1 MGERKK
7 MSRVF
12 SDRLTALQFSLLFIK
27 RNIFLLVL
35 LIGIFSF
42 SACGRVY
49 FPIELKTIS
58 RSDRSEKQQ
67 DSNVVIVPMTNK
79 NIKLA
84 NSAPYKRYIIEA
96 GDLKKPAKLV
106 PADLALVEKY
116 PTDNDP
122 GPYLIGIGDVLGY
135 EEALSVSSTQ
145 ASRVTRMLEVNED
158 GLINF
163 FQLGRIKAEGKTL
176 TELEDLIYKKV
187 AETGG
192 NTNFN
197 LFVRFFRSKYFTIS
211 YKGQTTATPYV
222 SAPMYLELVLAGS
235 PATELMDAREP
246 IVKSGNIDN
255 KILLYR
261 GDEKYVFSYDGLTRI
276 NRKGIRIFPGD
287 KIFVEPLSYRQ
298 EKVLLVGETGA
309 QRAIPIN
316 SDLRPSLSD
325 AIFSGSVLNSTTSD
339 FSQIYV
345 LRRKKKFFQAFHL
358 DITNPTRVSLANQF
372 EMRPDDI
379 VFVATQPLSLYSRTL
394 SQILGSTGLTLQ
406 ARDTIRTEIGN

>member
-1 MGERKK
+1 
-7 MSRVF
+7 MSRIF
-12 SDRLTALQFSLLFIK
+12 SDRLIAVQVSLLLIRRFV
-27 RNIFLLVL
+27 FSSVMLMGLL
-35 LIGIFSF
+35 SF

-58 RSDRSEKQQ
+58 REDRSDKQQ
-67 DSNVVIVPMTNK
+67 DSNVVIVPMTSK
-79 NIKLA
+79 NIKSA

-96 GDLKKPAKLV
+96 GNLKEPAKLV
-106 PADLALVEKY
+106 PTEVALVEKH
-116 PTDNDP
+116 PTVNDP
-122 GPYLIGIGDVLGY
+122 GPYLIGIGDVLAY
-135 EEALSVSSTQ
+135 EDLVSVTSGQNTTT
-145 ASRVTRMLEVNED
+145 TRNLTVNED

-163 FQLGRIKAEGKTL
+163 FQLGRISAEGKTL

-187 AETGG
+187 VETGG
-192 NTNFN
+192 NTDFN
-197 LFVRFFRSKYFTIS
+197 LFIKDFRSKHFSVSIGMKTKSIPYIS
-211 YKGQTTATPYV
+211 TPIFLEQILGEIPV
-222 SAPMYLELVLAGS
+222 SSTV
-235 PATELMDAREP
+235 DA
-246 IVKSGNIDN
+246 
-255 KILLYR
+255 KISIFR
-261 GDEKYVFSYDGLTRI
+261 GDEEYVLSYNALIKNTL
-276 NRKGIRIFPGD
+276 KKVRIFPGD
-287 KIFVEPLSYRQ
+287 RIFVNSLNYKK

-316 SDLRPSLSD
+316 SFLRPSLSD

-345 LRRKKKFFQAFHL
+345 LRKKKKSFQAFHL
-358 DITNPTRVSLANQF
+358 DITDPTRVSLANQF

>member
-7 MSRVF
+7 MPRILSN
-12 SDRLTALQFSLLFIK
+12 RLTVAQYSLLLIK
-27 RNIFLLVL
+27 RSAFLLVMFIGL
-35 LIGIFSF
+35 LSF

-58 RSDRSEKQQ
+58 RSDRSNKQQ
-67 DSNVVIVPMTNK
+67 DSNVVIVPMTTK

-96 GDLKKPAKLV
+96 GDLKEPAKLV
-106 PADLALVEKY
+106 PTEVALVEKH
-116 PTDNDP
+116 PTINDP
-122 GPYLIGIGDVLGY
+122 GPYLIGIGDVLAY
-135 EEALSVSSTQ
+135 EEKVGGTGGQ
-145 ASRVTRMLEVNED
+145 NASVTRSLTVNED

-163 FQLGRIKAEGKTL
+163 FQLGRINAEGKTL

-187 AETGG
+187 VETSG
-192 NTNFN
+192 NTDFN
-197 LFVRFFRSKYFTIS
+197 LFIRDFRSKHFSVSLGMKTKSIPYV
-211 YKGQTTATPYV
+211 ATPIFLEQILGEIPV
-222 SAPMYLELVLAGS
+222 SS
-235 PATELMDAREP
+235 TIDAKISILR
-246 IVKSGNIDN
+246 GNEEYS
-255 KILLYR
+255 L
-261 GDEKYVFSYDGLTRI
+261 SYNNLIR
-276 NRKGIRIFPGD
+276 NALKKVRIFPGD
-287 KIFVEPLSYRQ
+287 RIFVNSLNYKK

-309 QRAIPIN
+309 QRAIPID
-316 SDLRPSLSD
+316 SFLRPSLSD

-345 LRRKKKFFQAFHL
+345 LRKKKKSFQAFHL
-358 DITNPTRVSLANQF
+358 DITDPTRVSLANQF

-394 SQILGSTGLTLQ
+394 SQILGSTDLTLQ

>member
-7 MSRVF
+7 MPRVF
-12 SDRLTALQFSLLFIK
+12 SDRLTALQFSLLFMK
-27 RNIFLLVL
+27 KNIFLSVL
-35 LIGIFSF
+35 LIGVLSF

-67 DSNVVIVPMTNK
+67 DSNVVIVPMTTK

-96 GDLKKPAKLV
+96 GDLKEPAKLV
-106 PADLALVEKY
+106 PTEVALVEKH
-116 PTDNDP
+116 PTNNDP
-122 GPYLIGIGDVLGY
+122 GPYLIGIGDVLAY
-135 EEALSVSSTQ
+135 EESIRGTEGLSTRVSRSLT
-145 ASRVTRMLEVNED
+145 VNED

-163 FQLGRIKAEGKTL
+163 FQLGRLNAEGKTL

-187 AETGG
+187 VETGG
-192 NTNFN
+192 NTDFN
-197 LFVRFFRSKYFTIS
+197 LFIKDFRSKHFSVSTGMKTKSI
-211 YKGQTTATPYV
+211 PYV
-222 SAPMYLELVLAGS
+222 STPIFIEQVLGETPVS
-235 PATELMDAREP
+235 STVDAKISILR
-246 IVKSGNIDN
+246 GNEEYN
-255 KILLYR
+255 L
-261 GDEKYVFSYDGLTRI
+261 SYNNLIRNTL
-276 NRKGIRIFPGD
+276 KKVRIFPGD
-287 KIFVEPLSYRQ
+287 RIFVNSLNYKK

-316 SDLRPSLSD
+316 SFLRPSLSD
-325 AIFSGSVLNSTTSD
+325 TIFSGSVLNSTTSD